1 MIHRRLALALLCACL
16 ANAACQRAPSPPGTD
31 GAALPAT
38 PKPPNDTPAG
48 QRIETDVLAL
58 ADDAMEGRGTG
69 TPGYDRAAD
78 HVAWRFAET
87 GLEPAGDNGTWF
99 QRVPLLSKTHDP
111 ATARMT
117 LLRDGREIRLRPL
130 EQFIAVT
137 EGANTDADIE
147 APLVF
152 VGHGIHAPEL
162 GHDDFAGLDLR
173 GKVAVAFPD
182 VPGHFPPAARA
193 YHASQGTRTRAL
205 AGRGAVGWIL
215 LPTPDFAAMMPWD
228 QVRAGFARPG
238 FLLADGEGRALD
250 VQPELRV
257 GVMLNI
263 TAGDLLFDGSGH
275 DLMDLYAAAK
285 EGRVRSFDLP
295 GTVRIS
301 ARAKLGRAETRN
313 VVGRLPGSDPALA
326 GEHVVFTAHL
336 DHLGT
341 GEPVDGDRILNGAL
355 DNALG
360 VAILLETARE
370 LQPEQARPRR
380 SSLFIATAAEEHG
393 LLGARWFVHSPTVPR
408 GSLVA
413 NFNLDM
419 PVLTAPSTDVV
430 AVGAEHSTLQA
441 VLEQAA
447 ADIGVVLTPD
457 PYPEQAMFVR
467 SDQFAFVRAGIP
479 AVYLTGGVTGAN
491 RDQDPKRATAWFLRN
506 CYHRPCDQADLPVH
520 YGDAAR
526 LARLNARA
534 GRIAG
539 DAPERPRWR
548 PGNFFGDTFGG
559 AAGR

>member
-1 MIHRRLALALLCACL
+1 
-16 ANAACQRAPSPPGTD
+16 
-31 GAALPAT
+31 
-38 PKPPNDTPAG
+38 
-48 QRIETDVLAL
+48 
-58 ADDAMEGRGTG
+58 
-69 TPGYDRAAD
+69 
-78 HVAWRFAET
+78 
-87 GLEPAGDNGTWF
+87 
-99 QRVPLLSKTHDP
+99 
-111 ATARMT
+111 
-117 LLRDGREIRLRPL
+117 
-130 EQFIAVT
+130 
-137 EGANTDADIE
+137 
-147 APLVF
+147 
-152 VGHGIHAPEL
+152 
-162 GHDDFAGLDLR
+162 
-173 GKVAVAFPD
+173 
-182 VPGHFPPAARA
+182 
-193 YHASQGTRTRAL
+193 
-205 AGRGAVGWIL
+205 
-215 LPTPDFAAMMPWD
+215 
-228 QVRAGFARPG
+228 
-238 FLLADGEGRALD
+238 
-250 VQPELRV
+250 
-257 GVMLNI
+257 
-263 TAGDLLFDGSGH
+263 
-275 DLMDLYAAAK
+275 
-285 EGRVRSFDLP
+285 
-295 GTVRIS
+295 
-301 ARAKLGRAETRN
+301 
-313 VVGRLPGSDPALA
+313 
-326 GEHVVFTAHL
+326 VFTAHL